1 MPDLDLD
8 WELGLFKALRALWRR
23 VAPEPA
29 LAYDTERAALLA
41 PIQERLRVVASV
53 VAGTAVRV
61 QPARSVGGVRGRDL
75 LLPPHIDLAPEPEA
89 NAGIYVLRAAIGG
102 LMVRQ
107 RPPVPADP
115 LARFSAELQAAAGAL
130 VALEQELP
138 AAHASLQALVPLLV
152 ARRPGGLRGRAMLQD
167 GLLMDVLGGRGRQEA
182 GALLESLRAAPD
194 EGPPCPPC
202 LLWGRLVPVELGGA
216 AGAAGLED
224 GASDDDDEN
233 TGIGTEL
240 QAPPTE
246 DLHLVVKR
254 EDQLT
259 ELPVHAFEKV
269 ETVEAFSGS
278 LRQQDGADELEEHLE
293 ALEEVDLSH
302 LIRGGPPVH
311 SLYSAE
317 LRLGVDLPDVERIED
332 GEQGIAYDEWDGRR
346 RRYLKDWCQVY
357 PSPVRA
363 ADPGWA
369 SPLLH
374 HNRRLIDR
382 LAREVEARHSR
393 LRPARRQL
401 DGSDVDIDALVDAQ
415 ATLRAGHSPSRRLY
429 IRRRRPVPELAVTVL
444 LDLSL
449 SADSWVCNR
458 RVLDVTREATLVLGE
473 VAARVGQP
481 LQVLAFASHTRNKVR
496 VWGVCDWHEP
506 WATGRARLGALRPQ
520 GYTRIGPA
528 LRHATAGLAE
538 VDARQR
544 LLILLT
550 DGKPNDYDRYEGR
563 HGVADVRRAIREAQD
578 RGVHT
583 HALAVDAVARDYL
596 PQMLG
601 PGAWSILPHPDA
613 LPAAL
618 SRAYARVA

>member
-8 WELGLFKALRALWRR
+8 WELGLFKALRAVWRR
-23 VAPEPA
+23 FAPDAGLP
-29 LAYDTERAALLA
+29 YDAERAALLA

-53 VAGTAVRV
+53 VAGAAVRV
-61 QPARSVGGVRGRDL
+61 EPARSVGGVRGRDL

-89 NAGIYVLRAAIGG
+89 NAGIYVLRAAVGG
-102 LMVRQ
+102 LIVRQ
-107 RPPVPADP
+107 RARVPADP
-115 LARFSAELQAAAGAL
+115 LERFWAELRVAEAAL
-130 VALEQELP
+130 RALEQELP
-138 AAHASLQALVPLLV
+138 AAHTSLQALVPLLV
-152 ARRPGGLRGRAMLQD
+152 ARRPGELRGRAKLQD
-167 GLLMDVLGGRGRQEA
+167 GLLMDVLKGRGLPGTGDLRET
-182 GALLESLRAAPD
+182 LRAAPA

-216 AGAAGLED
+216 AAVVGPDETE
-224 GASDDDDEN
+224 ASEDDDP
-233 TGIGTEL
+233 GIGTEL

-311 SLYSAE
+311 SIYSAE
-317 LRLGVDLPDVERIED
+317 LRLGVDLPDVERIEA
-332 GEQGIAYDEWDGRR
+332 GEQGIPYDEWDGRK

-369 SPLLH
+369 VPLLH

-473 VAARVGQP
+473 VAQRVAQP

-506 WATGRARLGALRPQ
+506 WTTGRARLGALRPQ

-528 LRHATAGLAE
+528 LRHAAAGLAR

-544 LLILLT
+544 LLLLLT

-613 LPAAL
+613 LPEAL

>member
-23 VAPEPA
+23 VAPDPG
-29 LAYDTERAALLA
+29 LPYDAQRAALLG
-41 PIQERLRVVASV
+41 PLQERLTVVASV

-61 QPARSVGGVRGRDL
+61 QPARGVGGVRGRDL
-75 LLPPHIDLAPEPEA
+75 LLPPHLDLAPDPEA
-89 NAGIYVLRAAIGG
+89 NAGIYVLRAALGG
-102 LMVRQ
+102 LIVRR
-107 RPPVPADP
+107 RPEVPADP
-115 LARFSAELQAAAGAL
+115 LERFVAELRAGAAAL
-130 VALEQELP
+130 RDLERELP
-138 AAHASLQALVPLLV
+138 AAHASMAALVPLVV
-152 ARRPGGLRGRAMLQD
+152 AQRPPELRGRASLQD
-167 GLLMDVLGGRGRQEA
+167 GLIIDVLGGSVP
-182 GALLESLRAAPD
+182 GANSPLLAALRAAPA

-216 AGAAGLED
+216 AAAGPDEAGPED
-224 GASDDDDEN
+224 EAA
-233 TGIGTEL
+233 GITTEL

-246 DLHLVVKR
+246 DLHLVVER
-254 EDQLT
+254 EDQVT

-269 ETVEAFSGS
+269 ETVEAFSGA

-317 LRLGVDLPDVERIED
+317 LRLGIDLPDVQRIED
-332 GEQGIAYDEWDGRR
+332 GEQGIAYDEWDGRK

-369 SPLLH
+369 APLLR

-401 DGSDVDIDALVDAQ
+401 DGSDVDIAALVDAQ
-415 ATLRAGHSPSRRLY
+415 ATVRAGHSPSRRLY

-449 SADSWVCNR
+449 SADSWVSNR
-458 RVLDVTREATLVLGE
+458 RVLDVTREATLVFGE
-473 VAARVGQP
+473 VAERVGQP
-481 LQVLAFASHTRNKVR
+481 LQVLAFASHTRNTVR

-538 VDARQR
+538 VGARQR

-563 HGVADVRRAIREAQD
+563 HGIADVRRAIREAHDQ
-578 RGVHT
+578 GVHT